1 MSQIRAYD
9 IEKVY
14 TDQRK
19 FYLGEE
25 VEFENGVYIFLLYND
40 LSGSGCSDALW
51 AVQLDSAYQHYE
63 VSCDS
68 DDADACCD
76 LPMGQPQSEPD
87 DGEYFFA
94 QKKGW
99 NRKAVT
105 TDGTA
110 EQDANVSV
118 TDGARGILVDQEN
131 TNTLNVGTPA
141 EDDTDTELGVGTVY
155 YFLP

>member
-14 TDQRK
+14 TDTRK

-25 VEFENGVYIFLLYND
+25 VEFETGVYIFLLYND
-40 LSGSGCSDALW
+40 LSGEGSSDALW
-51 AVQLDSAYQHYE
+51 AVQLDSAYGHFE

-68 DDADACCD
+68 DHADACCD
-76 LPMGQPQSEPD
+76 LPMGQPQSTPG

-105 TDGTA
+105 TGGDA

-118 TDGARGILVDQEN
+118 TDLARGVLVDQEG
-131 TNTLNVGTPA
+131 TNTRNVGTPA
-141 EDDTDTELGVGTVY
+141 EDDTGTELAAGTVCY
-155 YFLP
+155 LLP